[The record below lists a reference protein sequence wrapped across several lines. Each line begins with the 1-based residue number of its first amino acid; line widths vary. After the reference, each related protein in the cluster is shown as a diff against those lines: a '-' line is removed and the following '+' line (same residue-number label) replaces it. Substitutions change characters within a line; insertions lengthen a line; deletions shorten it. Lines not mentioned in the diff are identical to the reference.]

1 MASIESVRWPIEPHT
16 RVKHLILQRHL
27 DGWLPIMTSA
37 GFPRLLY
44 VDGFAGPGR
53 YEGGEP
59 GSPLIALRA
68 AVLRKRPLGPSRI
81 EFLFIEERSD
91 RADALQEELAAFNEE
106 RPLPS
111 NISYEV
117 RAGRFD
123 AVMTERLDDSKGPSP
138 AIFAFIDP
146 FGYSG
151 LPMTLLHRI
160 ARVRH
165 SECLINF
172 AYYSMNRWGNDPAK
186 ASTLTEQFGT
196 PDWQE
201 VWGDEAA
208 TLELYRLQLKREF
221 RYVCSFQ
228 MQDAADRTLYFLA
241 FASNAPKGLSVM
253 KAAMWKAD
261 PKSGRVFSDLEDVQP
276 LMLVVPPRP
285 LRELLL
291 NYFRGRGWVSID
303 DVEEFVRQTIY
314 SEAIHLRNQ
323 TLAPM
328 AREKPAVLEVI
339 RPPGARSGFP
349 ADTRVRFL

>member
-27 DGWLPIMTSA
+27 DGWLPIMTRG

-59 GSPLIALRA
+59 GSPIIALRA
-68 AVLRKRPLGPSRI
+68 AVLRKRPLGASRI

-91 RADALQEELAAFNEE
+91 RAEALQEELAAFE
-106 RPLPS
+106 REHPLPS
-111 NISYEV
+111 NIRYEV
-117 RAGRFD
+117 RPGRFD
-123 AVMTERLDDSKGPSP
+123 VVMTTWLDAAYSRPP

-160 ARVRH
+160 ARLRH

-172 AYYSMNRWGNDPAK
+172 AYYSMNRWGSDPAK
-186 ASTLTEQFGT
+186 TSTLTEQFGT

-241 FASNAPKGLSVM
+241 FGSNSPKGLNVM

-291 NYFRGRGWVSID
+291 NYFRGRGWVNIED
-303 DVEEFVRQTIY
+303 IEEFVRHTVY

-328 AREKPAVLEVI
+328 TREKPAVLEVL
-339 RPPGARSGFP
+339 RMQGVRSGFP
-349 ADTRVRFL
+349 PGTRVRFL

>member
-27 DGWLPIMTSA
+27 DGWLPIMTRG

-59 GSPLIALRA
+59 GSPIIALRA
-68 AVLRKRPLGPSRI
+68 AALRTRPLGPSRI
-81 EFLFIEERSD
+81 EFLFIEERAD
-91 RADALQEELAAFNEE
+91 RAHALQEELTAFEQE
-106 RPLPS
+106 HPLPP
-111 NISYEV
+111 NIRYQV
-117 RAGRFD
+117 RPGRFD
-123 AVMTERLDDSKGPSP
+123 AVIARWLDADKGQRP

-151 LPMTLLHRI
+151 LPMTLIHRI
-160 ARVRH
+160 ARIPH

-172 AYYSMNRWGNDPAK
+172 AYFSMNRWGSDFSK

-201 VWGDEAA
+201 VWGDEAS
-208 TLELYRLQLKREF
+208 TLELYRLQLQREF

-228 MQDAADRTLYFLA
+228 MLDSADRTLYFLA
-241 FASNAPKGLSVM
+241 FGTNAPKGLGVM

-261 PKSGRVFSDLEDVQP
+261 PKAGRVFSDVEDVQP
-276 LMLVVPPRP
+276 L
-285 LRELLL
+285 
-291 NYFRGRGWVSID
+291 
-303 DVEEFVRQTIY
+303 
-314 SEAIHLRNQ
+314 
-323 TLAPM
+323 
-328 AREKPAVLEVI
+328 
-339 RPPGARSGFP
+339 
-349 ADTRVRFL
+349 